1 MVSISAANVL
11 ARNFY
16 RSTTF
21 DPDSSPDETV
31 SLTNVEMIID
41 DIIDT
46 INSEAET
53 TIPAMSGVTAGS
65 KTVTVSRNQ
74 NAAIKLVL
82 PVMLKE
88 AKYKLSTSGSMGPLS
103 SSVSVGSQDS
113 IFKELFYKA
122 IEKLKERDW
131 SQSII

>member
-16 RSTTF
+16 SSTAF
-21 DPDSSPDETV
+21 DPASSPDEAV

-53 TIPAMSGVTAGS
+53 TIPEMSGTAGT